1 MSIDARAIASW
12 GMFPETLV
20 RTRAPFGVS
29 WGLRGTLSQPVSLH
43 HIQTALFS
51 IKGKSAQVS
60 FASKI
65 MQFGSLKF
73 KTVQFAIG

>member
-1 MSIDARAIASW
+1 
-12 GMFPETLV
+12 MFPETHIA
-20 RTRAPFGVS
+20 TRGPFAAS

-43 HIQTALFS
+43 HIKAVLIS